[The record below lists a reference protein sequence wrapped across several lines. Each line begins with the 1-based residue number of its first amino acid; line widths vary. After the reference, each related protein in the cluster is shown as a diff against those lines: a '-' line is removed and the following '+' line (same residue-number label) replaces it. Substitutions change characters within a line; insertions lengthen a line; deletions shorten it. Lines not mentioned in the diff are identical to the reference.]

1 MDTNQVKELF
11 VQPNEQLVAILG
23 YSFAQ
28 SFFSGSGIK
37 SGFAILSD
45 QRLYF
50 RGKCLLRTGKRFST
64 IHEQRTVDIRNVTGT
79 GFVYI
84 NPIWL
89 RVCAIILW
97 AIGGI
102 LATYGA
108 IASIRYYNDDAAEL
122 WGGLCIALI
131 GIVFEAIYHACKRT
145 VFEVAFAGGGIGIDA
160 STITQQEAE
169 FFQKNLKLVG
179 DNLRSQ
185 ERMYGKATS
194 EAAELER
201 YASLLEKGLISREE
215 FDEQKRK
222 LLH

>member
-1 MDTNQVKELF
+1 MDTNQIKKLF
-11 VQPNEQLVAILG
+11 IQPNEQLVAILG

-28 SFFSGSGIK
+28 SFFTRGGIK
-37 SGFAILSD
+37 SGFAVLSD

-64 IHEQRTVDIRNVTGT
+64 IHEQRTVDVRNVTGT

-97 AIGGI
+97 VFGGI
-102 LATYGA
+102 MTIGML
-108 IASIRYYNDDAAEL
+108 IYYVSPL
-122 WGGLCIALI
+122 GLLI
-131 GIVFEAIYHACKRT
+131 GLGTALLGVVFEAIYRACKRT

-160 STITQQEAE
+160 STITQQEAD

-194 EAAELER
+194 EASELER
-201 YASLLEKGLISREE
+201 YAALLEKGLISREE
-215 FDEQKRK
+215 FEEQKRN
-222 LLH
+222 LLHY